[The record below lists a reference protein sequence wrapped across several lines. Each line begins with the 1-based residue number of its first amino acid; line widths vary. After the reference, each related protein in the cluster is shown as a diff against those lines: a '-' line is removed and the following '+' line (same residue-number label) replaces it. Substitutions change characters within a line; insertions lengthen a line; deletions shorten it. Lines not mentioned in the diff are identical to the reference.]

1 GVVHDSAGR
10 PLPRVA
16 VRLTGTRYT
25 AITGDDG
32 RFRLDSI
39 PPGSYT
45 VGVRDDEYTLYGL
58 LAAQAFVSL
67 REGEREQIA
76 LRALRTHHI
85 RERLCDG
92 RPTAPR
98 HATLRVIVVDSA
110 TNTPLSGVPLRVA
123 WGDALRAG

>member
-1 GVVHDSAGR
+1 
-10 PLPRVA
+10 
-16 VRLTGTRYT
+16 
-25 AITGDDG
+25 
-32 RFRLDSI
+32 
-39 PPGSYT
+39 
-45 VGVRDDEYTLYGL
+45 
-58 LAAQAFVSL
+58 
-67 REGEREQIA
+67 

-123 WGDALRAG
+123 WGDALRAGEHEIRRRTDAMGAASFCNLPPVVPVELLLDRDGASPIRISVIQFRANELTTRVVLARTER